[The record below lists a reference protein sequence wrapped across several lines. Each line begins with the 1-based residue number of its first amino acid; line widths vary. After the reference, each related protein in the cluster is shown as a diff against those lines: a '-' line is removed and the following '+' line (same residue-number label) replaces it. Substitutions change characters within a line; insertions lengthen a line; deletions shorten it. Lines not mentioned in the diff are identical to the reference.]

1 MKTKIEEERENR
13 IRAELEEITKKIND
27 CNAIIEY
34 KDYQTDEIVEDAKI
48 KLMWYEKERQRLIN
62 LLNII
67 S

>member
-48 KLMWYEKERQRLIN
+48 KLMWYERERQRLIN

>member
-1 MKTKIEEERENR
+1 MKTKAEEERENK

-34 KDYQTDEIVEDAKI
+34 KDYQTEEFVEDAKV
-48 KLMWYEKERQRLIN
+48 KLLEYERERQRLIN